1 MSTGQADSLR
11 SVLYALSANFAIALA
26 KSAGAVY
33 TGSSAMLA
41 EAIHSFADC
50 GNQGLLLWGM
60 RRARKAPTA
69 DHPLGFG
76 KAVYFWSFIVALM
89 LFSMGGLFSIYEGL
103 HKLGSPEPMRQA
115 WVALAILAFG
125 IAAESVSLWGAL
137 REIDKER
144 GARGYWLW
152 FRSSRTSEL
161 VVIFGEDLAA
171 LGGLVLAFTFIVVAL
186 VTGNPMW
193 DALGSVAIGVLLV
206 LVAVLVG
213 MEVAALLI
221 GQSADPQVVQA
232 VRDHLTAQP
241 EVNQLLNLIT
251 QQLGP
256 DVMVAVKAVMAPQP
270 GDRQLIEAINRVE
283 RSLRAAF
290 PQVRWC
296 FFEPDHSD

>member
-1 MSTGQADSLR
+1 MSGKADSLK
-11 SVLYALSANFAIALA
+11 SVLYALGANLAIALA

-60 RRARKAPTA
+60 RRARKAPDA
-69 DHPLGFG
+69 EHPLGYG
-76 KAVYFWSFIVALM
+76 KAIYFWSFIVALM
-89 LFSMGGLFSIYEGL
+89 LFSMGGLFSIYEGV
-103 HKLGSPEPMRQA
+103 HKLRHPEPMTNA
-115 WVALAILAFG
+115 WVALAILGFG
-125 IAAESVSLWGAL
+125 IVAESVSLWGAV

-144 GARGYWLW
+144 GHQGYWSW

-171 LGGLVLAFTFIVVAL
+171 LGGLILAFGFIITAL
-186 VTGNPMW
+186 MTGNPMW
-193 DALGSVAIGVLLV
+193 DALGSVAIGALLV
-206 LVAVLVG
+206 LVAGLLGNEVSSMLV
-213 MEVAALLI
+213 
-221 GQSADPQVVQA
+221 GQSADPQVERVM
-232 VRDHLTAQP
+232 REHLAARP
-241 EVNQLLNLIT
+241 EVQRVFSVIT

-256 DVMVAVKAVMAPQP
+256 DVMVAVKASMAPQ
-270 GDRQLIEAINRVE
+270 GSERGMIDAINRVE
-283 RSLRAAF
+283 RSLRESF

>member
-1 MSTGQADSLR
+1 MSGNADSLK
-11 SVLYALSANFAIALA
+11 SVLYALGANLAIALA
-26 KSAGAVY
+26 KSAGAAY

-50 GNQGLLLWGM
+50 ANQGLLLWGM
-60 RRARKAPTA
+60 RRARKAPNA
-69 DHPLGFG
+69 DHPLGYG
-76 KAVYFWSFIVALM
+76 KAIYFWSFIVALM

-103 HKLGSPEPMRQA
+103 HKLAQPEAMKDA
-115 WVALAILAFG
+115 WVALSILGFG
-125 IAAESVSLWGAL
+125 IVAESVSLWGAL

-144 GARGYWLW
+144 GGRNYWNW

-171 LGGLVLAFTFIVVAL
+171 LGGLVLAFGFIVVAL
-186 VTGNPMW
+186 LTGNPMW

-213 MEVAALLI
+213 TEISSLLV
-221 GQSADPQVVQA
+221 GQSVDPLIERA
-232 VRDHLTAQP
+232 MREHLATQP
-241 EVNQLLNLIT
+241 EVQRVFSLIT

-256 DVMVAVKAVMAPQP
+256 DVMVAVKAAIGAQGSERGMI
-270 GDRQLIEAINRVE
+270 DAINRVE
-283 RSLRAAF
+283 QSLRMAF
-290 PQVRWC
+290 PQIRWC

>member
-1 MSTGQADSLR
+1 MSGKADSLR
-11 SVLYALSANFAIALA
+11 SVLYALGANLAIALA
-26 KSAGAVY
+26 KSTGAAY

-60 RRARKAPTA
+60 RSAGKAPTA

-76 KAVYFWSFIVALM
+76 KTIYFWSFIVALM

-103 HKLGSPEPMRQA
+103 HKLASPEAMKDA
-115 WVALAILAFG
+115 WVALAILGFG
-125 IAAESVSLWGAL
+125 IAMESVSLWGAL

-144 GARGYWLW
+144 HGQSHWAW

-171 LGGLVLAFTFIVVAL
+171 LGGLALAFGFIVVAL
-186 VTGNPMW
+186 ITGNPMW

-213 MEVAALLI
+213 KEVAAMLV
-221 GQSADPQVVQA
+221 GQSADPHWIA
-232 VRDHLTAQP
+232 ALRAHLIAQP
-241 EVNQLLNLIT
+241 EVDQVFSLIT

-256 DVMVAVKAVMAPQP
+256 DVMVAVKAAMAPQAS
-270 GDRQLIEAINRVE
+270 DRALVEAINRVE
-283 RSLRAAF
+283 RSLRAEF

-296 FFEPDHSD
+296 FFEPDLSD

>member
-1 MSTGQADSLR
+1 MSGSADSLK
-11 SVLYALSANFAIALA
+11 SVLYALAANFAIAVA
-26 KSAGAVY
+26 KSAGAAY

-60 RRARKAPTA
+60 RRTRQAPTA
-69 DHPLGFG
+69 DHPLGYG
-76 KAVYFWSFIVALM
+76 KEVYFWSFIVALM
-89 LFSMGGLFSIYEGL
+89 LFSMGGLFSIYEGV
-103 HKLGSPEPMRQA
+103 HKLSSPEPMKDA
-115 WVALAILAFG
+115 WVALTILGFG
-125 IAAESVSLWGAL
+125 IVAESVSLWGAL

-144 GARGYWLW
+144 GPRGYWTW
-152 FRSSRTSEL
+152 FRTSRTSEL

-171 LGGLVLAFTFIVVAL
+171 LGGLVLAFGFIVVAV

-213 MEVAALLI
+213 KEVAALLV
-221 GQSADPQVVQA
+221 GQSADPLVEQA
-232 VRDHLTAQP
+232 LRQHLTARP
-241 EVNQLLNLIT
+241 EVQRVLNLIT

-256 DVMVAVKAVMAPQP
+256 DVMVAAKASMAPQ
-270 GDRQLIEAINRVE
+270 GSEQGLVDAINRVE
-283 RSLRAAF
+283 QSLRTAF

>member
-1 MSTGQADSLR
+1 MSGQADSLR
-11 SVLYALSANFAIALA
+11 SVLYALGANFAIALA
-26 KSAGAVY
+26 KSAGAAY
-33 TGSSAMLA
+33 TGSSSMLA

-60 RRARKAPTA
+60 KRSRRAPTA
-69 DHPLGFG
+69 DHPLGYG

-89 LFSMGGLFSIYEGL
+89 LFSMGGLFSIYEGV
-103 HKLGSPEPMRQA
+103 HKLGSPEPMKQA

-125 IAAESVSLWGAL
+125 IVAESVSLWGAL

-144 GARGYWLW
+144 GARGYWAW
-152 FRSSRTSEL
+152 FRGSRTSEL

-171 LGGLVLAFTFIVVAL
+171 LGGLVLAFGFILVAL
-186 VTGNPMW
+186 ATGNPMW
-193 DALGSVAIGVLLV
+193 DALGSVTIGVLLV

-213 MEVAALLI
+213 QEIAALLV
-221 GQSADPQVVQA
+221 GQSADPLVVQNM
-232 VRDHLTAQP
+232 REHLAAQP
-241 EVNQLLNLIT
+241 DVVRLLNLIT

-256 DVMVAVKAVMAPQP
+256 DVMVAVKAQMAPQ
-270 GDRQLIEAINRVE
+270 DSDHALVDAINRVE
-283 RSLRAAF
+283 RSLRQAF

>member
-1 MSTGQADSLR
+1 MSGKADSLR
-11 SVLYALSANFAIALA
+11 SVLYALGANFAIALA
-26 KSAGAVY
+26 KSAGAAY

-60 RRARKAPTA
+60 QRARQEPTA

-103 HKLGSPEPMRQA
+103 HKLGSPKPMKDA

-125 IAAESVSLWGAL
+125 IVAESVSLWGAL

-144 GARGYWLW
+144 GVRGYWAW

-171 LGGLVLAFTFIVVAL
+171 LGGLVLAFGFIVVAVL
-186 VTGNPMW
+186 TGNPMW

-213 MEVAALLI
+213 REIASLLV
-221 GQSADPQVVQA
+221 GQSADPLVEQSM
-232 VRDHLTAQP
+232 REHLTGRA
-241 EVNQLLNLIT
+241 EVQRVLNLIT

-256 DVMVAVKAVMAPQP
+256 DVMVAVKAVMAPQ
-270 GDRQLIEAINRVE
+270 GSERGLIDAINRVE
-283 RSLRAAF
+283 RSLRESF
-290 PQVRWC
+290 PQIRWC
-296 FFEPDHSD
+296 FFEPDETD